1 VSVPDA
7 CAGGNALLGLLLLA
21 GWVGLGWV
29 GLVGKGK
36 GFGADVAVSK
46 GVQGLSSVVICYL
59 VGCGDSLQDGRLGDE
74 GRILDGLGPWGSS
87 VLEDIWTGLCMR

>member
-1 VSVPDA
+1 
-7 CAGGNALLGLLLLA
+7 LGLLLLA
-21 GWVGLGWV
+21 GWV

-59 VGCGDSLQDGRLGDE
+59 VGCGDSLQGGRLGDE